1 LLSPDTVPDVPDPD
15 LPAVDRDLPTPLAE
29 QVTRIIR
36 EGIESGQ
43 LTGRLANEDTL
54 CRILQVSRGTLRE
67 GMTPLVR
74 EGLVTRWPRRG
85 TWVNRPS

>member
-1 LLSPDTVPDVPDPD
+1 MLSPDNVPGVPDPD
-15 LPAVDRDLPTPLAE
+15 LPSVDRDLPTPLAE

-43 LTGRLANEDTL
+43 LAGRLPNEDDLT
-54 CRILQVSRGTLRE
+54 RILQVSRGTLRE
-67 GMTPLVR
+67 GLAVLVR

>member
-1 LLSPDTVPDVPDPD
+1 MLPPDNVPGVPDPN
-15 LPAVDRDLPTPLAE
+15 LPSVDRDLPTPLAE

-54 CRILQVSRGTLRE
+54 CGILQVSRGTLRE
-67 GMTPLVR
+67 GLAVLVR